1 MQEIMNISGIECYEK
16 EGTAYLKLETVARG
30 LGFTQTAKSGNEVV
44 RWERVHRYLSEL
56 GIPTCGDADFIPE
69 NIFYRLAMKAK
80 NEAAEKFQAK
90 IADEV
95 IPAIRKTGGYVAD
108 ESAFIATYLPF
119 ADENTKA
126 MFGLT
131 LAALRAA
138 NRKIAEDK
146 PKVLFADAV
155 SASHT
160 SILVGELAKIL
171 NQNGVN
177 IGQNRLFRWMRENK
191 YLCAYGER
199 YNMPTQ
205 QSMDRG
211 LFEIKETAINQP
223 DGSVRIT
230 RTVKVTGKGQQYFI
244 NQFLKEGEKANAE
257 GKSLQKH

>member
-1 MQEIMNISGIECYEK
+1 MNEIMNISGIECYEK
-16 EGTAYLKLETVARG
+16 DGTAYLKLETVARG
-30 LGFTQTAKSGNEVV
+30 LGFVDNSKGVEYV
-44 RWERVHRYLSEL
+44 RWNTVRQYMKEIGFSQEVAK
-56 GIPTCGDADFIPE
+56 GDFIPE
-69 NIFYRLAMKAK
+69 NVFYRLAMKAK

-126 MFGLT
+126 MFGQT

-177 IGQNRLFRWMRENK
+177 IGQNRLFRWMREHK
-191 YLCAYGER
+191 YLCAHGER

-230 RTVKVTGKGQQYFI
+230 RTVKVTGKGQQHFI
-244 NQFLKEGEKANAE
+244 SKFLKGGGEPCRA
-257 GKSLQKH
+257 